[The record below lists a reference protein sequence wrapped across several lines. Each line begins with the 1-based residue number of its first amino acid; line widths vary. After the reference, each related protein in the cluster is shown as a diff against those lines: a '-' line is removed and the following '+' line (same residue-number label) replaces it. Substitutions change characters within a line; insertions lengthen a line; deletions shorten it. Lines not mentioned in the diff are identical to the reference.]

1 MANEETTTRFT
12 ADIGDLKQAMQD
24 ARRAVRLAD
33 SEFKATVSTLEDW
46 SSSADGV
53 SAKIKQLNSNVQSQ
67 EKILNSLEQQYA
79 AVVEEQGK
87 ESKAAEELLI
97 KINKQKAV
105 VNQTTA
111 TLQKYENQLGQI
123 VAEQQKVESETEKQ
137 ISTYDKLKE
146 TISQQESE
154 LESLK
159 KEYSNTALEQ
169 GKTSDAAQEL
179 AGIIERLS
187 NELKVNKDLVKKA
200 DKAADEL
207 DDSLDDVGDA
217 AKEASDGFTVMKGA
231 IASLIADGFKA
242 LASAAKDSLSE
253 IVLET
258 GKAYDA
264 FQGKTGTATEAMAEF
279 EDKINDLYKRK
290 YGESITDIAN
300 AMAEVKQQTQETD
313 PSKLQELTKN
323 ALVLRDTFEFDVQES
338 MRAVNMLMDQ
348 FGISGDEAYNLIV
361 QGAQKGLNKNGDLL
375 DTINEY
381 GAHYKQLG
389 YDSDDFFNSLVNGAG
404 SGTFSVDKLG
414 DAVKEFGIRVRDTAS
429 STDEGFS
436 LIGLNANKMRKEF
449 AKGGESA
456 QKATEKTLK
465 ALFNMK
471 DEVKQNQ
478 AGVALFGT
486 MWEDLGKDAIKALMN
501 TNGELSKT
509 NEAMKDLDS
518 IAYDNVASKFEEIGR
533 TVKMD
538 LLLPLAEDAIP
549 TIEKFANIAIENSD
563 SIVTALKAIGTVAA
577 TVFVV
582 NKVATFTQSI
592 ITMVGAYQK
601 AKTAIQAADSAQKL
615 FNLTQ
620 SATPWGAIALA
631 IGLVVGGLV
640 AYSSATKD
648 AKSES
653 EKMIEAIDESNKKIR
668 EQAEAYQEAEQAR
681 FRRMDGIESE
691 FGYYQ
696 RLADELANI
705 TNKNGKVKKGY
716 ESRAEVIT
724 GILSKA
730 LGEEIETDKLVADG
744 KQKIIDKINKLIEV
758 KKAEAMLSAQEQ
770 NYKEAI
776 QYIESGEALESYLQ
790 KKEDAKKVSEELA
803 KAEKELEKASKSTSN
818 SIAGGAGAYGAASVK
833 VGELKKKQ
841 EETNQAV
848 KDAEEI
854 YYGYQ
859 NTIARYD
866 GVSAAIIEGDSA
878 KINEALLLMTN
889 GFKSAEISTEEALE
903 AQVTH
908 AREKLSLLQQAL
920 KDGEPAVTQ
929 QMVDN
934 AQKMVDM
941 SVAELD
947 KLAPQSSA
955 EGVEGGQAFADGVDS
970 TTGESEKAG
979 KSNADAAVKG
989 ENQNTDQSQKAGEQH
1004 GDKFK
1009 LGVESY
1015 KTPSEIAGDLLAQSA
1030 VKGEGSKM
1038 AVSQTTGTN
1047 LGNFFSV
1054 GVASKKGDALASGT
1068 ALAENATEGEGSKTG
1083 ESKTKGDEF
1092 GENFTSGI
1100 DANQGTAKTSGT
1112 DLAEKA
1118 KDGAGSVDSST
1129 VGGDFAEGFGNGMED
1144 KEQTIWQKAWNL
1156 GKKALAAIKEA
1167 IDSNSPAKETIAI
1180 GEFFGEGFEI
1190 GIENFMKDIGKT
1202 SENLGEVAL
1211 DNLAEVVETS
1221 GVVGRNLAQEFA
1233 KGIEDGSIEVEKATS
1248 KMVDNALGGN
1258 NISEKFRD
1266 AAKEGAEEYVNAVQ
1280 QAGREFRSN
1289 GGHDTLW
1296 GDAWHTKPLDEL
1308 LKEFGVDDKAHLLQ
1322 MLGPTDYLRALV
1334 DTNYQATMLR
1344 GSYGFGRAG
1353 HTSSVDVDDYI
1364 KENGQ
1369 VLRNL
1374 NFWLDGEK
1382 VGNHSF
1388 ILGDN
1393 PYVNEL
1399 DNIAVAAKEKT
1410 KETTQTI
1417 KDGAK
1422 EQTST
1427 IVNTAS
1433 EWLSKQQKANKLSLA
1448 DEVAYWDEIRKQ
1460 CAEGT
1465 DERIAAEEKYIEA
1478 KTKLDEKLI
1487 DATDTL
1493 KDSLTNIYKKVEERK
1508 QSILD
1513 SFDLF
1518 GDGKSA
1524 DDFFLRMYGQ
1534 VAGLEDYQKEIDK
1547 LESRIGGTGLYE
1559 ALKSMGL
1566 GAHGQLVQINSMTD
1580 HALQE
1585 YVKLFD
1591 KRSELA
1597 GNLALDELGGEIVNG
1612 AATAAET
1619 YADELVGTLGS
1630 SSADLFEVGEDVAYS
1645 FGTSL
1650 LAGVGTVLQEVKNLI
1665 TSTMGDLESSNI
1677 TATTKNILSDLKG
1690 KIGSAT
1696 ANISGVTVSGS
1707 GGSSTVNNYTQ
1718 IINSPKTLSRT
1729 DIYRSTK
1736 NLLGLAGGGN

>member
-79 AVVEEQGK
+79 AVVEEQG
-87 ESKAAEELLI
+87 ESSKAAEELLI

-111 TLQKYENQLGQI
+111 TLQKYEAQLGQI
-123 VAEQQKVESETEKQ
+123 VAEQQKMESETEKQ

-179 AGIIERLS
+179 AGRIERLS
-187 NELKVNKDLVKKA
+187 NELKVNKDLVNKA

-242 LASAAKDSLSE
+242 LASAAKDSLAE
-253 IVLET
+253 IVMET

-264 FQGKTGTATEAMAEF
+264 FQGKTGTSTEAMGEF
-279 EDKINDLYKRK
+279 EDAINNLYRGN
-290 YGESITDIAN
+290 YGESVTDIAN

-323 ALVLRDTFEFDVQES
+323 ALILRDTFEFDVQES

-381 GAHYKQLG
+381 GVHYKQLG

-414 DAVKEFGIRVRDTAS
+414 DAVKEFGIRVKDTAS
-429 STDEGFS
+429 STDEGFE
-436 LIGLNANKMRKEF
+436 LVGLNANKMRKEF

-465 ALFNMK
+465 ALFDMK

-486 MWEDLGKDAIKALMN
+486 MWEDLGVEGVKALMN
-501 TNGELSKT
+501 TNGELTKT
-509 NEAMKDLDS
+509 KQSMKELDAVS
-518 IAYDNVASKFEEIGR
+518 YDNVASKFEQIGR

-549 TIEKFANIAIENSD
+549 TIEKFADTAIENSD
-563 SIVTALKAIGTVAA
+563 AIVSALKTIGTVAA

-592 ITMVGAYQK
+592 FTMVDAYKK
-601 AKTAIQAADSAQKL
+601 AKTAIQGADAAQKL
-615 FNLTQ
+615 FNITQ
-620 SATPWGAIALA
+620 SATPWGAIATA
-631 IGLVVGGLV
+631 IGLVVAGLV
-640 AYSSATKD
+640 AYGIATKD

-653 EKMIEAIDESNKKIR
+653 DKMLEAIDESNKKIR
-668 EQAEAYQEAEQAR
+668 EQAEAYQEVEQAR
-681 FRRMDGIESE
+681 LRQMDGIESE
-691 FGYYQ
+691 YGYYQ
-696 RLADELANI
+696 RLSDELANI
-705 TNKNGKVKKGY
+705 TDKNGKVKKGY

-730 LGEEIETDKLVADG
+730 LGEEINTDKLVADG

-758 KKAEAMLSAQEQ
+758 KKAEAMLAAQEKD
-770 NYKEAI
+770 YTD
-776 QYIESGEALESYLQ
+776 ALKNSTSAYEEYLK

-803 KAEKELEKASKSTSN
+803 KAEKELEKASKDTSN

-833 VGELKKKQ
+833 VGELRKKQ
-841 EETNQAV
+841 EETNKAV
-848 KDAEEI
+848 TDAQEV
-854 YYGYQ
+854 YLGYQ
-859 NTIARYD
+859 NTIATYE

-889 GFKSAEISTEEALE
+889 GFKTAENSTRESLE
-903 AQVTH
+903 AQVT
-908 AREKLSLLQQAL
+908 AAQNNLALLQQAL
-920 KDGEPAVTQ
+920 KDGEPGITQ

-934 AQKMVDM
+934 AQKMVER

-947 KLAPQSSA
+947 KLAPQASV
-955 EGVEGGQAFADGVDS
+955 EGAEGGQAFADGVES
-970 TTGESEKAG
+970 TSGESEKAG

-989 ENQNTDQSQKAGEQH
+989 ESQNTDQSQKAGEQH

-1009 LGVESY
+1009 LGVESF
-1015 KTPSEIAGDLLAQSA
+1015 KTPTEIAGELLAQNA

-1038 AVSQTTGTN
+1038 GESQTKGSN

-1054 GVASKKGDALASGT
+1054 GIASKKGDALASGT
-1068 ALAENATEGEGSKTG
+1068 SLAENATEGEGSKTG
-1083 ESKTKGDEF
+1083 ESQTKGVEF
-1092 GENFTSGI
+1092 GQTFASGI
-1100 DANQGTAKTSGT
+1100 DTNQGTALTSGT
-1112 DLAEKA
+1112 SLAEKA

-1129 VGGDFAEGFGNGMED
+1129 VGGDFADGFGNGMEA
-1144 KEQTIWQKAWNL
+1144 KEPTIWQKAWNL
-1156 GKKALAAIKEA
+1156 GKKALSALKEA
-1167 IDSNSPAKETIAI
+1167 IDSNSPAKETIDI

-1190 GIENFMKDIGKT
+1190 GIENFLKDIGKS

-1211 DNLAEVVETS
+1211 DNLADVVEKS

-1233 KGIEDGSIEVEKATS
+1233 KGIEEGSIEVEKATS
-1248 KMVDNALGGN
+1248 KMVNKALN
-1258 NISEKFRD
+1258 SDDVSEKFRE
-1266 AAKEGAEEYVNAVQ
+1266 AAEKGKEEYINAVQ
-1280 QAGREFRSN
+1280 NANREFRSN
-1289 GGHDTLW
+1289 GGHNQLW
-1296 GDAWHTKPLDEL
+1296 GTGWQTKPLDEL
-1308 LKEFGVDDKAHLLQ
+1308 LKEFNVDDMRDLSLL
-1322 MLGPTDYLRALV
+1322 LGPDDYLRALV
-1334 DTNYQATMLR
+1334 DTNYQAEMLR
-1344 GSYGFGRAG
+1344 GAHKFGRPG
-1353 HTSSVDVDDYI
+1353 HTTGVDVNDYT

-1369 VLRNL
+1369 VVRSLK
-1374 NFWLDGEK
+1374 FWLDGKES
-1382 VGNHSF
+1382 GHHSF

-1399 DNIAVAAKEKT
+1399 DKIAVAAKEKT

-1433 EWLSKQQKANKLSLA
+1433 EWLSKQQKNNKLSLA

-1465 DERIAAEEKYIEA
+1465 AERIAAEEKYIEA

-1493 KDSLTNIYKKVEERK
+1493 KDSLTAIYEKVEERK

-1534 VAGLEDYQKEIDK
+1534 VAGLEDYQKEINK

-1566 GAHGQLVQINSMTD
+1566 NAHGQLVQINSMTD

-1591 KRSELA
+1591 KRSEIA
-1597 GNLALDELGGEIVNG
+1597 ENLALDELGNEIING
-1612 AATAAET
+1612 ASTAAET

-1645 FGTSL
+1645 FGESL
-1650 LAGVGTVLQEVKNLI
+1650 LTGIGTVLQEVKSLI
-1665 TSTMGDLESSNI
+1665 TSTMGDLANTNI
-1677 TATTKNILSDLKG
+1677 SATANGILADLKG

-1736 NLLGLAGGGN
+1736 NLLGLAGGGK

>member
-67 EKILNSLEQQYA
+67 EKILNSLEKQYA
-79 AVVEEQGK
+79 AVVEEQG
-87 ESKAAEELLI
+87 ESSKAAEELLI

-111 TLQKYENQLGQI
+111 TLQKYEVQLGQI
-123 VAEQQKVESETEKQ
+123 VAEQQKMESETEKQ

-187 NELKVNKDLVKKA
+187 NELKVNKDLVNKA

-242 LASAAKDSLSE
+242 LASAAKDSLAE
-253 IVLET
+253 IVMET

-264 FQGKTGTATEAMAEF
+264 FQGKTGTATEAMGEF
-279 EDKINDLYKRK
+279 EDAINNLYRGN
-290 YGESITDIAN
+290 YGESVTDIAN

-381 GAHYKQLG
+381 GVHYKQLG

-414 DAVKEFGIRVRDTAS
+414 DAVKEFGIRVKDTAS
-429 STDEGFS
+429 STDEGFE
-436 LIGLNANKMRKEF
+436 LVGLNANKMRKEF

-486 MWEDLGKDAIKALMN
+486 MWEDLGVEGVKALMN
-501 TNGELSKT
+501 TNGELTKT
-509 NEAMKDLDS
+509 KQSMKELDAVS
-518 IAYDNVASKFEEIGR
+518 YDNVASKFEQIGR

-549 TIEKFANIAIENSD
+549 TIEKFADMAIENSD
-563 SIVTALKAIGTVAA
+563 AIVSALKTIGTVAA

-592 ITMVGAYQK
+592 FTMVDAYKK
-601 AKTAIQAADSAQKL
+601 AKTAIQGADAAQKL
-615 FNLTQ
+615 FNITQ
-620 SATPWGAIALA
+620 SATPWGAIATA

-640 AYSSATKD
+640 AYGIATKD

-653 EKMIEAIDESNKKIR
+653 DKMLESIDESNKKIR

-681 FRRMDGIESE
+681 MRQMGGIESE
-691 FGYYQ
+691 YGYYQ
-696 RLADELANI
+696 RLSDELANI
-705 TNKNGKVKKGY
+705 TDKNGKVKKGY

-730 LGEEIETDKLVADG
+730 LGEEINTDKLVADG

-758 KKAEAMLSAQEQ
+758 KKAEAMLAAQEKD
-770 NYKEAI
+770 YTD
-776 QYIESGEALESYLQ
+776 ALKNSTSAYEEYLK

-803 KAEKELEKASKSTSN
+803 KAEKELEKASTSTSN

-841 EETNQAV
+841 EETNKAV
-848 KDAEEI
+848 KDAQGV
-854 YYGYQ
+854 YLGYQ
-859 NTIARYD
+859 NTIATYE

-889 GFKSAEISTEEALE
+889 GFITAENSTRESLE
-903 AQVTH
+903 AQVK
-908 AREKLSLLQQAL
+908 AAQNNLALLQQAL
-920 KDGEPAVTQ
+920 KDGEPGITQ

-934 AQKMVDM
+934 AQKMVER
-941 SVAELD
+941 SVVELD
-947 KLAPQSSA
+947 KLAPQASV
-955 EGVEGGQAFADGVDS
+955 EGAEGGQAFADGVES
-970 TTGESEKAG
+970 KSGESEKAG
-979 KSNADAAVKG
+979 KSNADASVKG
-989 ENQNTDQSQKAGEQH
+989 ENKNTDQSQKAGEKH
-1004 GDKFK
+1004 GTEFK
-1009 LGVESY
+1009 LGVESL
-1015 KTPSEIAGDLLAQSA
+1015 KTPSQQAGELLAQNA
-1030 VKGEGSKM
+1030 NKGEGSK
-1038 AVSQTTGTN
+1038 TGDSKNQGVMHGKSFT
-1047 LGNFFSV
+1047 LGV
-1054 GVASKKGDALASGT
+1054 GNQKGLALTSGT
-1068 ALAENATEGEGSKTG
+1068 SLAENATEGEGSKTG
-1083 ESKTKGDEF
+1083 ESQTKGAEF
-1092 GENFTSGI
+1092 GQTFASGI
-1100 DANQGTAKTSGT
+1100 DTNQGTALTSGT
-1112 DLAEKA
+1112 SLAEKA

-1129 VGGDFAEGFGNGMED
+1129 VGGDFADGFGNGMEA
-1144 KEQTIWQKAWNL
+1144 KEPTIWQKAWNL
-1156 GKKALAAIKEA
+1156 GKKALSALKEA

-1180 GEFFGEGFEI
+1180 GEFFGEGFDI
-1190 GIENFMKDIGKT
+1190 GIENFLKDIGKT

-1211 DNLAEVVETS
+1211 DSLSGAVEKS
-1221 GVVGRNLAQEFA
+1221 GTVGRQLAKEFA
-1233 KGIEDGSIEVEKATS
+1233 EGMKNGTITTSSPSASTDKFKEAGKSNAKSYAQGWYEMMNDPNYRTAPFKELVYANGVGSE
-1248 KMVDNALGGN
+1248 GG
-1258 NISEKFRD
+1258 
-1266 AAKEGAEEYVNAVQ
+1266 
-1280 QAGREFRSN
+1280 
-1289 GGHDTLW
+1289 
-1296 GDAWHTKPLDEL
+1296 
-1308 LKEFGVDDKAHLLQ
+1308 LKEK
-1322 MLGPTDYLRALV
+1322 LGEAGYYRALV
-1334 DTNYQATMLR
+1334 NTNDEFRELTSAYEGWTK
-1344 GSYGFGRAG
+1344 SYNVIAQDFLDSTGKAFGRQIEVFKDG
-1353 HTSSVDVDDYI
+1353 
-1364 KENGQ
+1364 
-1369 VLRNL
+1369 VLVWKKNIE
-1374 NFWLDGEK
+1374 FAEK
-1382 VGNHSF
+1382 STT
-1388 ILGDN
+1388 
-1393 PYVNEL
+1393 E
-1399 DNIAVAAKEKT
+1399 AAKSTT
-1410 KETTQTI
+1410 KSLS
-1417 KDGAK
+1417 A
-1422 EQTST
+1422 S
-1427 IVNTAS
+1427 AS
-1433 EWLSKQQKANKLSLA
+1433 EWLSQQQKNNKLSLA

-1465 DERIAAEEKYIEA
+1465 AERIAAEEKYIEA

-1493 KDSLTNIYKKVEERK
+1493 KDSLTAIYEKVEERK
-1508 QSILD
+1508 RSILD

-1534 VAGLEDYQKEIDK
+1534 VAGLEDYQNEINK

-1566 GAHGQLVQINSMTD
+1566 NAHGQLVQINSMTD

-1591 KRSELA
+1591 KRSEIA
-1597 GNLALDELGGEIVNG
+1597 ENLALDELGNEIING
-1612 AATAAET
+1612 ASTAAET

-1645 FGTSL
+1645 FGESL
-1650 LAGVGTVLQEVKNLI
+1650 LTGIGTVLQEVKNLI
-1665 TSTMGDLESSNI
+1665 TSTMGDLANTNI
-1677 TATTKNILSDLKG
+1677 SATANGILADLKG

-1718 IINSPKTLSRT
+1718 IINSPKSLSRT
-1729 DIYRSTK
+1729 DIYRGTK